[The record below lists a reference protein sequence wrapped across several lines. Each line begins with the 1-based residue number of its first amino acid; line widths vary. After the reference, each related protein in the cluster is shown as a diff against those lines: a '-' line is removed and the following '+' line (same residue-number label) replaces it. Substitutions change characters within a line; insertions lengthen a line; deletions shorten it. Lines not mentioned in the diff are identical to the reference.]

1 MVNKSKK
8 EMAYTMLDVSGM
20 NAATT
25 AQIIEKLNA
34 VPQVIR
40 VRVL

>member
-8 EMAYTMLDVSGM
+8 EMAYTMLDVTG
-20 NAATT
+20 AVDQGLKDRLA
-25 AQIIEKLNA
+25 A
-34 VPQVIR
+34 VPAVIR